1 MTKQEA
7 TVIEMYTGVCM
18 LAGDD
23 RKYFYEYAEKLLGHP
38 IMTHEY
44 LEYAK
49 RLKELSK
56 PDFLKICESA
66 KNDGWIPVERKTPP
80 TGKRLQAKIK
90 HHEWIADY
98 DNDWVPEE
106 ERTRHPEYTEICEI
120 VCVDGIWRYMCKED
134 GYELSEA
141 YINPQKDVSVPIDEI
156 IAWRPLSE
164 SYRPEA
170 AVAQRPE
177 WKDRMLH
184 TFLGGHHD

>member
-1 MTKQEA
+1 MTKKEA

-56 PDFLKICESA
+56 PDFLKICESV
-66 KNDGWIPVERKTPP
+66 KNDGWIPVEE
-80 TGKRLQAKIK
+80 RLPNESDGLVLIQVNGRPKENITLHNALELACYIAEGNEGWILEEYP
-90 HHEWIADY
+90 EW
-98 DNDWVPEE
+98 E
-106 ERTRHPEYTEICEI
+106 
-120 VCVDGIWRYMCKED
+120 
-134 GYELSEA
+134 
-141 YINPQKDVSVPIDEI
+141 NPDV
-156 IAWRPLSE
+156 IAWHPLPDK
-164 SYRPEA
+164 YQPETA
-170 AVAQRPE
+170 PQRPE
-177 WKDRMLH
+177 WKNRMLH